1 MQTILGAGGSIG
13 VELAKALPAFTDR
26 IRIVSRTPRK
36 VNTGDELF
44 AADIT
49 DAAAVDK
56 AVKGSEIVYL
66 TVGFPYRLKIWEE
79 RWPVAMRNVIDAC
92 KRHNSRLVFFDNVY
106 MYDRNHLQHM
116 TEETPVRPT
125 SKKGAIR
132 KQIADM
138 LMSEVKEG
146 DLTALI
152 ARSADFAGGKSSILH
167 QLVTDNLLKGKKA
180 NWLSDAGKIH
190 SFTSVP
196 DAAKGTAILGNT
208 PDAFNQVWHL
218 PTDSSRLTGRQWIEL
233 VAGMLNTSPRYSI
246 LSPFM
251 LGLLGVFIPV
261 LKEIK
266 EMAYQYDRDYFF
278 DSSKFN
284 RRFSYTP
291 VTPRE
296 AVEQLLKELR
306 R

>member
-106 MYDRNHLQHM
+106 MYDHNHLQHM
-116 TEETPVRPT
+116 TEETPIRPT

-146 DLTALI
+146 DFTALI

-167 QLVTDNLLKGKKA
+167 QLVTDHKRCVV
-180 NWLSDAGKIH
+180 D
-190 SFTSVP
+190 
-196 DAAKGTAILGNT
+196 
-208 PDAFNQVWHL
+208 
-218 PTDSSRLTGRQWIEL
+218 
-233 VAGMLNTSPRYSI
+233 
-246 LSPFM
+246 
-251 LGLLGVFIPV
+251 
-261 LKEIK
+261 
-266 EMAYQYDRDYFF
+266 
-278 DSSKFN
+278 
-284 RRFSYTP
+284 
-291 VTPRE
+291 
-296 AVEQLLKELR
+296 
-306 R
+306 

>member
-106 MYDRNHLQHM
+106 MYDHNHLQHM
-116 TEETPVRPT
+116 TEETPIRPT

-146 DLTALI
+146 DFTALI

-190 SFTSVP
+190 SFTFVP

-218 PTDSSRLTGRQWIEL
+218 PTDSSKLTGRQWIEL
-233 VAGMLNTSPRYSI
+233 VAGILNTRPRYSI
-246 LSPFM
+246 LSPVM
-251 LGLLGVFIPV
+251 LGLLGIFIPV

-266 EMAYQYDRDYFF
+266 EMTYQYDRDYFF

-284 RRFSYTP
+284 QRFSYTP

-296 AVEQLLKELR
+296 AMEQLLKELR